1 MKNKGASFQPILKDK
16 VSDSKIL
23 MQKFFSTFS
32 VRCILFL
39 FLTICLCPVV
49 VLFTGCDEGRVG
61 EMLPPM
67 EHATVPPDFLN
78 EAAWEIVLGNLSP
91 LSESPPPNPTN
102 RFADDPAA
110 AALGQAF
117 FFDFR
122 FSKRNTIACSTCHSP
137 FYAFAD
143 IESTSLATGRGT
155 RNTPTVLNAAYNEW
169 QLWDGRA
176 ETMWAQALFA
186 LEGESEM
193 AGTRLQYAHIIQK
206 HYKTD
211 YEAIFGRLPD
221 LKDTTRFPS
230 DGKPGDPAFDAMSE
244 ADQIAVNRLF
254 SNIGKALEAYQRL
267 LISRNAPFDRY
278 VAGDAAAISPEAK
291 RGLNVFV
298 GKGGCVDCH
307 NTPIFTDNKFHNIGV
322 PSGPEEDKGRF
333 QGIPKLLN
341 NMFNSSGLYSDARAA
356 SQEMLGVMAA
366 KPEDQ
371 GAFRTPT
378 LRNVAV
384 TAPYFH
390 TGEFPTLAS
399 VIAFKNAGGY
409 TTGFPDMAAVPMQP
423 LGLSEEEQSDLI
435 AFLETLT
442 GELPPAHLL
451 AKPLPAER
459 SDPALRN
466 IEK

>member
-1 MKNKGASFQPILKDK
+1 MILHTQRSTSPDLYSGFRWKGKLR
-16 VSDSKIL
+16 L
-23 MQKFFSTFS
+23 N
-32 VRCILFL
+32 R
-39 FLTICLCPVV
+39 FLTISTFFLCNVWL
-49 VLFTGCDEGRVG
+49 LFIGCGEENVGKILSQVEQPTGTLGSLTMRE
-61 EMLPPM
+61 
-67 EHATVPPDFLN
+67 
-78 EAAWEIVLGNLSP
+78 WEIVSSLSP
-91 LSESPPPNPTN
+91 LPETPPNPTN

-110 AALGQAF
+110 AQLGQKF

-122 FSKRNTIACSTCHSP
+122 FSKNSTIACSTCHSP

-143 IESTSLATGRGT
+143 IEATSVAIGRGT

-169 QLWDGRA
+169 QLWDGRS

-193 AGTRLQYAHIIQK
+193 AGTRLQYTHVINE
-206 HYKTD
+206 HYKTE
-211 YEAIFGRLPD
+211 YEAVFDPLPELD
-221 LKDTTRFPS
+221 DASRFPPE
-230 DGKPGDPAFDAMSE
+230 GKPGDAAFDGMSE
-244 ADQIAVNRLF
+244 ADQIAVNTIF
-254 SNIGKALEAYQRL
+254 SNIGKSVEAYQRL
-267 LISRNAPFDRY
+267 LITPDAPFDRY
-278 VAGDAAAISPEAK
+278 VAGDTAGISLEAK
-291 RGLNVFV
+291 RGLKIFI

-307 NTPIFTDNKFHNIGV
+307 NTPRFTDNGFHNIGV
-322 PSGPEEDKGRF
+322 PSGLEEDKGRF

-341 NMFNSSGLYSDARAA
+341 NMFNSMGIYSDSRVA
-356 SQEMLGVMAA
+356 SEQMLGSLETKLA
-366 KPEDQ
+366 DQ

-409 TTGFPDMAAVPMQP
+409 TTGFPGMEAVPIEP

-442 GELPPAHLL
+442 GESPPAYLL
-451 AKPLPAER
+451 RKPI
-459 SDPALRN
+459 D
-466 IEK
+466 K